1 MFIEERHKKI
11 PELLNEKQS
20 ITNQEIQERFGIS
33 YDTAKRDLRLL
44 EEQGLLKR
52 TQGGAIPLRNIGFQ
66 PGIGNLSSK
75 ERAQKVLPNYL
86 AIAKR
91 AVQCIEENDVIY
103 ITSASIGYLMVQNLP
118 QKLSCTVVTNS
129 ISIALYHSSHLCTKS
144 IWPISIRQTR
154 HKFHAQHLPC
164 YCSGCPYHR

>member
-1 MFIEERHKKI
+1 MKNKASPIRKSKNGLESAMI
-11 PELLNEKQS
+11 LPS
-20 ITNQEIQERFGIS
+20 VTCS
-33 YDTAKRDLRLL
+33 LL

-52 TQGGAIPLRNIGFQ
+52 THGGAIPLRNIGFQ

-103 ITSASIGYLMVQNLP
+103 ITSASIGYLMV
-118 QKLSCTVVTNS
+118 
-129 ISIALYHSSHLCTKS
+129 
-144 IWPISIRQTR
+144 
-154 HKFHAQHLPC
+154 
-164 YCSGCPYHR
+164 